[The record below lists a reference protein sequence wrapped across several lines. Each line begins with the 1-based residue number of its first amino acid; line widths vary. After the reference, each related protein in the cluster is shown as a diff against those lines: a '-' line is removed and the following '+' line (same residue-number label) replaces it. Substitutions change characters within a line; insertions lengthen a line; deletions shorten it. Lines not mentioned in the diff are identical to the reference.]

1 MRDDS
6 QQRRTAR
13 ADSCGC
19 LSEGPSE
26 KFFVGHLVRSDI
38 SSYIGASSS
47 PSDSLAPSRSTRDAP
62 GELTPSSPDPV
73 GAATSERHSDAAL
86 LSALAQIAAA
96 LATGDAPTEVLGGV
110 LARVADTVLA
120 SSVSL
125 WLMDERELRC
135 KSRVGAPPPTG
146 AVVRARLAQQ
156 TLDASDM
163 VVVRLDAA
171 HHPLGALVLTPTT
184 ILAPAERSFLATVA
198 DILAPVL
205 RQAAYAQRLES
216 EVIERTRQIDRER
229 RVTERI
235 IDSLPV
241 GLYVIDREYRI
252 SVWNHKRETGMQGVS
267 REEAIGRTIFE
278 ILHRQPATVLRREFD
293 EVFATGRLQ
302 IFQMESTA
310 SGELRTYRLSKIP
323 MRLDDGPVT
332 HVITVGEDVT
342 EWRQAQDRFSQAEKL
357 AAIGTLAAGV
367 MHEINNPL
375 ATIAACAESLELAHE
390 DAPPDIA
397 EGLRLVQSEVLRCK
411 GIVDSLLDFSRPK
424 SADKTLLDVN
434 AAIERTLFVLKHHTR
449 FKKLQVK
456 VDLDRS
462 LGLVVRANEEQLV
475 QVFMALLLNAMD
487 AMQER
492 GTVALRTK
500 WGDDARSVV
509 AEIVDQGEG
518 IRRADLPKIFEPFF
532 TTKAPGRGTG
542 LGLSICYAII
552 AEHGGRIEVDSAPG
566 EGSVFRILFPRADE
580 PGDAP

>member
-1 MRDDS
+1 MGS
-6 QQRRTAR
+6 SPA
-13 ADSCGC
+13 
-19 LSEGPSE
+19 
-26 KFFVGHLVRSDI
+26 RSDV
-38 SSYIGASSS
+38 
-47 PSDSLAPSRSTRDAP
+47 
-62 GELTPSSPDPV
+62 PDPLV
-73 GAATSERHSDAAL
+73 PSASGSQAVDPLLAAIS
-86 LSALAQIAAA
+86 QIAAA
-96 LATGDAPTEVLGGV
+96 LATGDPTEVLGSV
-110 LARVADTVLA
+110 LSRIAETVHA
-120 SSVSL
+120 SGCSL
-125 WLMDERELRC
+125 WLMDELELRC
-135 KSRVGAPPPTG
+135 KARVGTSPPSVST
-146 AVVRARLAQQ
+146 VRARLAANAPAAA
-156 TLDASDM
+156 LGEP

-171 HHPLGALVLTPTT
+171 NHPLGALVVTPDE
-184 ILAPAERSFLATVA
+184 LLGPPARAFLGTVA

-205 RQAAYAQRLES
+205 RQSAYAQRLES

-252 SVWNHKRETGMQGVS
+252 SVWNRKRETGMQGVS

-278 ILHRQPATVLRREFD
+278 ILHRQPASVLRKEFD
-293 EVFATGRLQ
+293 EVFSTGKLQ

-323 MRLDDGPVT
+323 MRLDNGPVT

-390 DAPPDIA
+390 DAPPDIQ
-397 EGLRLVQSEVLRCK
+397 EGLRLIQSEVQRCK

-424 SADKTLLDVN
+424 ASDKSLVDVN
-434 AAIERTLFVLKHHTR
+434 AAIDRTLFVLKHHTR

-456 VDLDRS
+456 TELDRT
-462 LGLVVRANEEQLV
+462 LGAAVYANEEQLV
-475 QVFMALLLNAMD
+475 QVFMALLINAMD

-492 GTVALRTK
+492 GTVELRTRPS
-500 WGDDARSVV
+500 DDGTSVL
-509 AEIVDQGEG
+509 AEVVDHGEG
-518 IRRADLPKIFEPFF
+518 IRRADIPKLFEPFF

-542 LGLSICYAII
+542 LGLSICYAIV
-552 AEHGGRIEVDSAPG
+552 AEHGGRIEVDSTPG
-566 EGSVFRILFPRADE
+566 EGSVFRIVLPRTSE
-580 PGDAP
+580 NGDMQ